1 MNLDPRMVPPAAALA
16 GLLTAAVW
24 HDVRTRRIPN
34 RLVLGGAVA
43 GLAFQALLPSGAGL
57 FATPCGGLGL
67 LQGLAGLGLG
77 LALLLPMYMLG
88 AMGAGDVKLMAMSGA
103 FLGPR
108 DVLGA
113 ALLTMVAGGVLALA
127 VALGSGRLAQVL
139 ANLRQLLL
147 HALLRAGTGGTAR
160 LDAPPVPTGK
170 LAYAIAIAAG
180 TALQLLLVQLPSWRN
195 LL

>member
-1 MNLDPRMVPPAAALA
+1 MSVDPRMLAPAAVLAALLA
-16 GLLTAAVW
+16 AAVW

-34 RLVLGGAVA
+34 RLVFGGAVA
-43 GLAFQALLPSGAGL
+43 GLALQTLLPAGEGL
-57 FATPCGGLGL
+57 FSTPFGALGL

-77 LALLLPMYMLG
+77 LALLLPMYLLG

-113 ALLTMVAGGVLALA
+113 TLLTLVAGGVLALG
-127 VALGSGRLAQVL
+127 VALASGRLAQVL

-147 HALLRAGTGGTAR
+147 HALVRAGTGGAAR

-180 TALQLLLVQLPSWRN
+180 TVLQLLLAQQPAWRN

>member
-1 MNLDPRMVPPAAALA
+1 MNVEARLLPPAAVLAALLA
-16 GLLTAAVW
+16 AAVW

-34 RLVLGGAVA
+34 RLVLGGAAA
-43 GLAFQALLPSGAGL
+43 GLAFQTLLPAGAGL
-57 FATPCGGLGL
+57 FASPFGGIGL

-127 VALGSGRLAQVL
+127 VTLASGRLGQVL
-139 ANLRQLLL
+139 SNLRQMLL
-147 HALLRAGTGGTAR
+147 HTLVRAGTGGTAR
-160 LDAPPVPTGK
+160 LDTPPVPTGK

-180 TALQLLLVQLPSWRN
+180 TVLQLLLVQIPAWRN

>member
-1 MNLDPRMVPPAAALA
+1 MTIDPRMLPPAAVLA
-16 GLLTAAVW
+16 GLLVAAVW

-34 RLVLGGAVA
+34 RLVLGGALA
-43 GLAFQALLPSGAGL
+43 GLTFQTLLAPGAGL
-57 FATPCGGLGL
+57 FTSPFGALGL
-67 LQGLAGLGLG
+67 LDGLAGLGLG

-113 ALLTMVAGGVLALA
+113 ALLTMIAGGVLALV

-139 ANLRQLLL
+139 SNLRQLLL
-147 HALLRAGTGGTAR
+147 HALVRAGTGGTAR

-180 TALQLLLVQLPSWRN
+180 TALQLVLARVPAWSN

>member
-1 MNLDPRMVPPAAALA
+1 MSIDPRILPPAAVLAAL
-16 GLLTAAVW
+16 LVAAVW

-43 GLAFQALLPSGAGL
+43 GLAFQALLAPGAGL
-57 FATPCGGLGL
+57 FTNPFGALGL
-67 LQGLAGLGLG
+67 LNGLAGLGLG
-77 LALLLPMYMLG
+77 LGLLLPMYMLG

-103 FLGPR
+103 FLGPH
-108 DVLGA
+108 DILGA
-113 ALLTMVAGGVLALA
+113 ALLTMIAGGVLALL
-127 VALGSGRLAQVL
+127 VALGSGRMGQVL

-147 HALLRAGTGGTAR
+147 HALVRAGTGGSAR
-160 LDAPPVPTGK
+160 LDAPPAPTGK

-180 TALQLLLVQLPSWRN
+180 TALQVALARFPAWSN

>member
-1 MNLDPRMVPPAAALA
+1 MLPPAAVLAALLA
-16 GLLTAAVW
+16 AAVW

-34 RLVLGGAVA
+34 RLVLGGALA
-43 GLAFQALLPSGAGL
+43 GLAFQALLAPGAGL
-57 FATPCGGLGL
+57 FATPFGALGL
-67 LQGLAGLGLG
+67 LDGLAGLGLG
-77 LALLLPMYMLG
+77 LALLLPMYLLG
-88 AMGAGDVKLMAMSGA
+88 AMGAGDVKLMAMCGA

-113 ALLTMVAGGVLALA
+113 ALLTMLAGGVLALL

-147 HALLRAGTGGTAR
+147 HALVRAGTGGTTR

-170 LAYAIAIAAG
+170 LAYAIAIATG
-180 TALQLLLVQLPSWRN
+180 TALQLLLARVPAWSN